1 MKGILFLILLL
12 GESKCLSAQTTIR
25 YINDLSF
32 ISPDN

>member
-1 MKGILFLILLL
+1 MKDKLILILLL
-12 GESKCLSAQTTIR
+12 GVSNCLSAQTTIR